1 MNSST
6 HKSPFLQAINV
17 EYDNKSNYLKRSIGS
32 LQKQTLKEIE
42 IVAVNDYSEDS
53 SLKILNEMI
62 KKDSRIKIVNNHKN
76 RGLLFSRAMGILYS
90 KGEYLMNLDPDD
102 ALENSESLRYLY
114 RKIKNSKPDVIKF
127 GMLFKNNLKKERIF
141 KCKSFNK
148 IIYQP
153 QIFNDGCILEDFF
166 ITNKLIKKNILI
178 KAFESFKQNI
188 YGEKWNYAEDEIWG
202 ALVNKNAN
210 SLICVNKIIYTYF
223 INSDSLIT
231 NKYNII
237 YLKNLLYWLKMF
249 TKIFDIREYEKY
261 LMNRI
266 LLILELIKEDNYKNI
281 FKKEIE
287 LKKNYI
293 KVLQNIN
300 MKRFNNYNDVL
311 NNIIEYLKFL

>member
-1 MNSST
+1 
-6 HKSPFLQAINV
+6 
-17 EYDNKSNYLKRSIGS
+17 
-32 LQKQTLKEIE
+32 
-42 IVAVNDYSEDS
+42 
-53 SLKILNEMI
+53 MI

-223 INSDSLIT
+223 INSDSLIILIINRNNLSALLVCLFLIYEECLIT